1 MAACTLLL
9 GPLLRHVGETDATV
23 WVETDRPCTVEVL
36 GQTETTF
43 TVAGHHYALLV
54 LDGLEPASATAY
66 DVRLDGA
73 VAWPAEGEPGG
84 LIRTLGGD
92 GGFTLAFGSCRVSLP
107 HEEPYTLTKDEDPAG
122 REVDA
127 LVALG
132 RRMGGQPPGRWPDA
146 LLLVGDQVYADE
158 VSPAIAERIAARRD
172 PTVGA
177 GEEVADF
184 EEYTWLY
191 REAWG
196 DPALRWMLSVLPTSM
211 IFDDHDVH
219 DDWNTSGTWER
230 QMRATDWWEDR
241 IIGAYV
247 SYWIYQHLGN
257 LAPADLREHDLF
269 QRVRAMGDEDAWP
282 ELRRYA
288 CEARDE
294 VAGTRWSFVRDFGT
308 ARMVVLDSRA
318 GRIIADDTQ
327 RQMLSDE
334 QWAWAAE
341 HLTGDVDH
349 LLVATTLPLFL
360 APGLHALEGWNEAV
374 CAGAWGRG
382 AAWAGE
388 KIRQAL
394 DLEHW
399 AAFRSSFD
407 HLVDELRAVGAGER
421 GAPPASI
428 VLLSGDVHHAYLA
441 EVGYPRAAGVQSAVV
456 QAVCSPVRNPLDH
469 RERRMLRGA
478 LSTSASI
485 AAGTLARLAGV
496 REPAVRWRFPEAPT
510 FDNQIASLSL
520 RGRAARLTIEKT
532 SVEDR
537 AAPRLH
543 CSLDRIITGG

>member
-1 MAACTLLL
+1 MPALLL

-23 WVETDRPCTVEVL
+23 WVETDAPCTVEVL
-36 GQTETTF
+36 GAREPTF

-54 LDGLEPASATAY
+54 VEGLEPASTVDY
-66 DVRLDGA
+66 DVRLDGTH
-73 VAWPAEGEPGG
+73 AWPEDGDRGG
-84 LIRTLGGD
+84 VIRTLGGGD
-92 GGFTLAFGSCRVSLP
+92 SFELAFGSCRVSLP
-107 HEEPYTLTKDEDPAG
+107 HDKPYCLTKDQDDAG

-127 LVALG
+127 LAALG
-132 RRMGGQPPGRWPDA
+132 RRMRGQPPARWPDA

-158 VSPAIAERIAARRD
+158 VSPAIADRIAARRD
-172 PTVGA
+172 PTEGA

-191 REAWG
+191 CEAWG

-230 QMRATDWWEDR
+230 QMRATDWWEKR
-241 IIGAYV
+241 IIGAYA

-257 LAPADLREHDLF
+257 LSPADLREHDLF
-269 QRVRAMGDEDAWP
+269 QRVRAMGTEDAWP
-282 ELRRYA
+282 ELEQYARR
-288 CEARDE
+288 ARDE
-294 VAGTRWSFVRDFGT
+294 VAGTRWSYVRDFGST
-308 ARMVVLDSRA
+308 RMVVLDSRA

-334 QWAWAAE
+334 QWEWAGQ

-374 CAGAWGRG
+374 CAGAWGRPG
-382 AAWAGE
+382 AWVGE

-399 AAFRSSFD
+399 SAFRSSFA

-421 GAPPASI
+421 GAAPASI
-428 VLLSGDVHHAYLA
+428 VVLSGDVHHAYLA
-441 EVGYPRAAGVQSAVV
+441 EVGYPHAAGVQSAVV

-469 RERRMLRGA
+469 RERRMLRSA
-478 LSTSASI
+478 LSEPAMVV
-485 AAGTLARLAGV
+485 AGVLARLAGV
-496 REPAVRWRFPEAPT
+496 REPPVRWRFPEAPT
-510 FDNQIASLSL
+510 FDNQIATVSLH
-520 RGRAARLTIEKT
+520 GRSARLRIEKT
-532 SVEDR
+532 HAADW
-537 AAPRLH
+537 AAPQLH
-543 CSLDRIITGG
+543 VSLDRMITAG